1 MPKPLNLEFHN
12 WRLWLAITCLIIAGT
27 LIPYKFSVTLTP
39 SLKHRIYWL
48 TRNPDKVVRGDY
60 ILFHHK
66 ELAAK
71 VGMKKSEEMLKVIG
85 CNEGDQL
92 TVDEEKKFYCNGEY
106 LVRAKDISLKGE
118 PLQHFVFNGQIPKGV
133 MFVMG
138 QHKDSYDSRYF
149 GFVEKNRILAKT
161 YPIF

>member
-1 MPKPLNLEFHN
+1 MPKQLNLDFHN
-12 WRLWLAITCLIIAGT
+12 WRLWLAITCLIVAGT
-27 LIPYKFSVTLTP
+27 LLPYKFSVTLTP

-60 ILFHHK
+60 VLFHHK

-92 TVDEEKKFYCNGEY
+92 TVDAEKKFYCNGEY

-138 QHKDSYDSRYF
+138 QHKDSFDSRYF
-149 GFVEKNRILAKT
+149 GFVDKNRILAKA

>member
-1 MPKPLNLEFHN
+1 MPKPLSLDFRN
-12 WRLWLAITCLIIAGT
+12 WRLWLAITVLLVAGT
-27 LIPYKFSVTLTP
+27 LLPYKFSVTLTP

-48 TRNPDKVVRGDY
+48 TRNPAKVVRGDY
-60 ILFHHK
+60 VLFRHK
-66 ELAAK
+66 ELSARM
-71 VGMKKSEEMLKVIG
+71 GMKKSEDVMKILG
-85 CNEGDQL
+85 CNEGDLL
-92 TVDEEKKFYCNGEY
+92 TVDAEKKFYCNGKY

-118 PLQHFVFNGQIPKGV
+118 PLQHFVFNGMIPKGA

-149 GFVEKNRILAKT
+149 GFVDKNRILAKA

>member
-1 MPKPLNLEFHN
+1 MPKSLNLDFRN
-12 WRLWLAITCLIIAGT
+12 WRLWLAITVLLVAGT
-27 LIPYKFSVTLTP
+27 LLPYKFSVTLTP

-60 ILFHHK
+60 VLFRHK
-66 ELAAK
+66 ELSDRM
-71 VGMKKSEEMLKVIG
+71 GMKKSEDVMKILG
-85 CNEGDQL
+85 CNEGDLL
-92 TVDEEKKFYCNGEY
+92 TVDAEKKFYCNGEY

-118 PLQHFVFNGQIPKGV
+118 PLQHFIFNGSVPKGF

-149 GFVEKNRILAKT
+149 GFVDKSRILAKA

>member
-1 MPKPLNLEFHN
+1 MPKPLNLEFSN
-12 WRLWLAITCLIIAGT
+12 WRLWLAITVLLVAGT
-27 LIPYKFSVTLTP
+27 LLPYKISVTLTP

-48 TRNPDKVVRGDY
+48 IRNPDRVVRGDY
-60 ILFHHK
+60 VLFRHK
-66 ELAAK
+66 ELSDRME
-71 VGMKKSEEMLKVIG
+71 MKKSEDVMKILG
-85 CNEGDQL
+85 CNEGDLL
-92 TVDEEKKFYCNGEY
+92 TVDAEKKFYCDGEY

-149 GFVEKNRILAKT
+149 GFVDKSRIMAKA

>member
-1 MPKPLNLEFHN
+1 MPKPLNLDFHN
-12 WRLWLAITCLIIAGT
+12 WRLWLAITCLLIAGT
-27 LIPYKFSVTLTP
+27 LLPYKFSVTLTP

-60 ILFHHK
+60 VLFHHK

-85 CNEGDQL
+85 CNEGDLL
-92 TVDEEKKFYCNGEY
+92 TVDAEKKFYCNGEY

-149 GFVEKNRILAKT
+149 GFVDKNRILAKA

>member
-1 MPKPLNLEFHN
+1 MPKPLNLDFHN
-12 WRLWLAITCLIIAGT
+12 WRLWLAITCLLVAGT
-27 LIPYKFSVTLTP
+27 LLPYKFSVTLTP

-60 ILFHHK
+60 VLFHHK

-92 TVDEEKKFYCNGEY
+92 TVDAEKKFYCNGEY
-106 LVRAKDISLKGE
+106 MVRAKDISLKGE

-149 GFVEKNRILAKT
+149 GFVDKNRILAKA

>member
-1 MPKPLNLEFHN
+1 M
-12 WRLWLAITCLIIAGT
+12 AITCLLVAGT
-27 LIPYKFSVTLTP
+27 LLPYKFSVTLTP

-60 ILFHHK
+60 VLFHHK

-92 TVDEEKKFYCNGEY
+92 TVDAEKKFYCNGEY
-106 LVRAKDISLKGE
+106 MVRAKDISLKGE
-118 PLQHFVFNGQIPKGV
+118 PLQHFVFNGQIPEGI
-133 MFVMG
+133 MFVIG

-149 GFVEKNRILAKT
+149 GFVDKNRILAKA

>member
-1 MPKPLNLEFHN
+1 MPKPLNLDFHN

-92 TVDEEKKFYCNGEY
+92 TVDAEKKFYCNGEY

-149 GFVEKNRILAKT
+149 GFVEKNRILAKA

>member
-1 MPKPLNLEFHN
+1 MPKPLNLDFHN
-12 WRLWLAITCLIIAGT
+12 WRLWLAIICLLVAGT
-27 LIPYKFSVTLTP
+27 LLPYKFSVTLTP

-60 ILFHHK
+60 VLFHHK

-92 TVDEEKKFYCNGEY
+92 TVDAEKKFYCNGEY
-106 LVRAKDISLKGE
+106 MVRAKDISLKGE

-149 GFVEKNRILAKT
+149 GFVDKNRILAKA